1 MNYKISAKY
10 IKSLNFEIPNPKAF
24 LTLVKNI
31 SNYKINIDIKSNQFK
46 DKIIEV
52 EISLSLKP
60 SESSFEKIN
69 TKIVYSAI
77 VEIEGDLLNKDKLK
91 QVILVKVPNDI
102 YDDMR
107 KIFIFIFE
115 ASGFKDIKID
125 KNVDFQK
132 LYKLR
137 RIQ

>member
-132 LYKLR
+132 LYNLKK
-137 RIQ
+137 

>member
-10 IKSLNFEIPNPKAF
+10 IKSLNFEIPNPKVF

-132 LYKLR
+132 LYNLKNN
-137 RIQ
+137 

>member
-132 LYKLR
+132 LYNLKNN
-137 RIQ
+137 

>member
-115 ASGFKDIKID
+115 ASGFKDIKI
-125 KNVDFQK
+125 
-132 LYKLR
+132 
-137 RIQ
+137 

>member
-1 MNYKISAKY
+1 MEILFVNKIFFSLTGD
-10 IKSLNFEIPNPKAF
+10 IK
-24 LTLVKNI
+24 
-31 SNYKINIDIKSNQFK
+31 NYKINIDIKSNQFK

-107 KIFIFIFE
+107 KIFIFIHL
-115 ASGFKDIKID
+115 
-125 KNVDFQK
+125 V
-132 LYKLR
+132 
-137 RIQ
+137 

>member
-115 ASGFKDIKID
+115 ASGYKDIKID

-132 LYKLR
+132 LYNLKNN
-137 RIQ
+137 

>member
-10 IKSLNFEIPNPKAF
+10 IKNLNFEIPDPKTF

-52 EISLSLKP
+52 ETSLSLKP
-60 SESSFEKIN
+60 NEGNFEKIN

-77 VEIEGDLLNKDKLK
+77 VEIEGDLSNKDELK
-91 QVILVKVPNDI
+91 QVILVKVPNEI
-102 YDDMR
+102 YSDMR

-125 KNVDFQK
+125 QDVDFQK
-132 LYKLR
+132 LYNLKNN
-137 RIQ
+137 

>member
-69 TKIVYSAI
+69 TKIIYSAI

-132 LYKLR
+132 LYNLKNN
-137 RIQ
+137 

>member
-1 MNYKISAKY
+1 MNYNISAKY
-10 IKSLNFEIPNPKAF
+10 IKNLNFEIPNPKAF
-24 LTLVKNI
+24 LALVKNI

-60 SESSFEKIN
+60 NESSFEKIN

-102 YDDMR
+102 YGDLR

-132 LYKLR
+132 LYNLKNN
-137 RIQ
+137 